1 MKMSI
6 LNVDNYLTKLSNN
19 QRKSY
24 FNFYFRII
32 NDYTKHII
40 DRVIG
45 NYDNEYYKFI
55 IMRGAQTLK
64 HIFINLLTY
73 TKNINLT
80 IHHCD
85 KSTLYYVEFI
95 EQIGNDNNSYLK
107 LNSTDATLFVY
118 KKTIFDINNEAR
130 KNLILTENEKQI
142 IKLMECSSKI
152 LNMFLNFMLKTK
164 LEKITDIQRKNPQ
177 FKADFI
183 LYTDKNLNKIFK
195 ILNNIFD
202 AGDINSN
209 IHNTNIFLH
218 FLELIFF
225 QRFNQCKIIKYMRIF
240 FKKIIKKEITIE
252 TINKKMLNNDCN
264 EKLLKHNTFVKWLYQ

>member
-6 LNVDNYLTKLSNN
+6 LNVDNYLAKLSNN

-24 FNFYFRII
+24 FNFYFRMI

-45 NYDNEYYKFI
+45 DYDNEYYKFI
-55 IMRGAQTLK
+55 IMRGAQSLK
-64 HIFINLLTY
+64 HIFVNLLTY

-107 LNSTDATLFVY
+107 LNSKDATLFVY

-130 KNLILTENEKQI
+130 KNLILSENEKQI

-164 LEKITDIQRKNPQ
+164 LEKITHIQRKSAQ

-183 LYTDKNLNKIFK
+183 LYADRHMNKIFK
-195 ILNNIFD
+195 MLKNIFD
-202 AGDINSN
+202 AGDISRN
-209 IHNTNIFLH
+209 IHNINIFLH
-218 FLELIFF
+218 FLELVLTKDLTNVKL
-225 QRFNQCKIIKYMRIF
+225 FNICESF
-240 FKKIIKKEITIE
+240 SKKLIKKEITID
-252 TINKKMLNNDCN
+252 TINKKMINNDCN
-264 EKLLKHNTFVKWLYQ
+264 DKLLKHNTFVKWLYQ